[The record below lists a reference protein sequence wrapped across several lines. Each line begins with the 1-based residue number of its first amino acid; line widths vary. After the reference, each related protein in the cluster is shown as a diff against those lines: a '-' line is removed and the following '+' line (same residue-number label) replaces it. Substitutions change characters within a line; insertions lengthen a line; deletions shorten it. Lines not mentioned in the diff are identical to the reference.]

1 MPVKRKIKVVY
12 KKLGRS
18 SAWGQASDFIEIDP
32 RARGKKHLEVIL
44 HEGVHVL
51 LPVLSEDAV
60 EGIAILLANTLW
72 EDGYRK
78 VDNSNEIP
86 LQDGLK

>member
-44 HEGVHVL
+44 HEGVQ
-51 LPVLSEDAV
+51 
-60 EGIAILLANTLW
+60 
-72 EDGYRK
+72 R
-78 VDNSNEIP
+78 
-86 LQDGLK
+86 